1 MKGSI
6 RFGLGILLVIGSSGG
21 IEIASD
27 AQLIPLILTS
37 IIGLTLMYSGAKALT
52 NS

>member
-6 RFGLGILLVIGSSGG
+6 RFGLGMLLVIGSSGG
-21 IEIASD
+21 IEVATD

-37 IIGLTLMYSGAKALT
+37 ILGLTLMFFGAKALT

>member
-6 RFGLGILLVIGSSGG
+6 RFGLGMLLVMGSAGG
-21 IEIASD
+21 IEVATD
-27 AQLIPLILTS
+27 PQLIPLILTT
-37 IIGLTLMYSGAKALT
+37 IIGLTLMYFGAKALT